1 MKRDRPLS
9 FPYILKRSLAALLFL
24 LISVLPDVSLAD
36 LMIRE
41 IQVNGNQRV
50 ETRAIIATLESRIGS
65 SYSPDKIQKD
75 VKNLYRMGSFSDV
88 KFERVNV
95 AGGLRL
101 IVTVTERT
109 NVTKITFEGNKKVKE
124 DKLRELSEVKA
135 FSPLDSVR
143 LSNTIRKIREH
154 YAKEGYHLAEITT
167 EFKKEPTGDNQEL
180 IFRIH
185 EREPVR
191 VARVNFIGN
200 KVFSDAELRSKIKTK
215 ARSYFSWLTG
225 GGKYQEEMVKR
236 DSAFLVYFY
245 QNNGYLKVKVGSP
258 KIYLSRDRKSITVTY
273 HITEGEKYKV
283 RQVEV
288 QGEILTTKQEMDSK
302 LVLKAGQY
310 YSRQKV
316 EEDLQMLS
324 ALYGD
329 QGYAFANIN
338 PMILPNDDD
347 KTADVTYT
355 VQRGPRVYIEK
366 INISGNSVTR
376 DKVIRRELKIK
387 ENTLYNESRL
397 RESQQRVQAL
407 GYFEEVN
414 FATPRGSSDDRIQIN
429 ISVKERQ
436 TGQFSIGAGFSSVEK
451 FILTA
456 SLAKENFL
464 GYGISGQFSVEASS
478 RRQLFVLSLEDP
490 SFLDSQWILGI
501 SGFRTI
507 NVYSDF
513 DRKSFGGS
521 ATLGHRIFDYSTFRL
536 TYQIEDVEISDFT
549 TTVPA
554 VFANNLSGLTSSVGM
569 SLIRDTRNNRLFPS
583 SGMYQSF
590 TTEFA
595 GLGGDNNFVRISENF
610 RYYQPLWKKIV
621 GKLNFTMAQIEST
634 GSDPVPLSE
643 RYFLGGVNFLRGY
656 FLRSVGPSVRVPV
669 SSIGGDH
676 RFVFGGNKMLQLN
689 LELEL
694 PLYDP
699 AGFKAVTFF
708 DTGNAFS
715 EEENF
720 SIKNLRSNYG
730 FGLRWNSPFGPLR
743 FEWGLPI
750 HREPGEDPVIF
761 NFTIGS
767 FF

>member
-1 MKRDRPLS
+1 MKLQLWS
-9 FPYILKRSLAALLFL
+9 SQSLLKAFL
-24 LISVLPDVSLAD
+24 LAFLIFATPLHAESVVK
-36 LMIRE
+36 E
-41 IQVNGNQRV
+41 IQVNGNTRV
-50 ETRAIIATLESRIGS
+50 ETQAIIGSLETRIGS
-65 SYSPDKIQKD
+65 AYSAEKIQRDLKT
-75 VKNLYRMGSFSDV
+75 LYKMGSFADV
-88 KFERVNV
+88 TFEKVNV
-95 AGGLRL
+95 AGGTKLV
-101 IVTVTERT
+101 VTVVERSSI
-109 NVTKITFEGNKKVKE
+109 TKISFEGNKKVKE

-154 YAKEGYHLAEITT
+154 YAKEGYHLAEISP
-167 EFKKEPTGDNQEL
+167 EFKKVPTTADSHIENEEL
-180 IFRIH
+180 IFHIH
-185 EREPVR
+185 EHEPVR
-191 VARVNFIGN
+191 IARVNFIGN
-200 KVFSDAELRSKIKTK
+200 KVFSDDDLRSKIKTK
-215 ARSYFSWLTG
+215 SRSYFSWLTG
-225 GGKYQEEMVKR
+225 GGKFQEEMVKR

-258 KIYLSRDRKSITVTY
+258 KVYLSRDRKSITVTY

-283 RQVEV
+283 KQVEV
-288 QGEILTTKQEMDSK
+288 QGDILTTKQEMDSK
-302 LVLKAGQY
+302 LVLKSGQF

-316 EEDLQMLS
+316 EEDLQLLS

-338 PMILPNDDD
+338 PVIIPNDEER
-347 KTADVTYT
+347 TADVTYT

-366 INISGNSVTR
+366 INISGNAVTR

-397 RESQQRVQAL
+397 RESQQKVQAL

-464 GYGISGQFSVEASS
+464 GYGVSGQFSVEASS

-490 SFLDSQWILGI
+490 YFLDSQWILGI

-521 ATLGHRIFDYSTFRL
+521 ATLGHRIFDNSTFRL
-536 TYQIEDVEISDFT
+536 TYQAEDVNISDFS

-554 VFANNLSGLTSSVGM
+554 VFANNLSGLTSSIGV

-583 SGMYQSF
+583 SGMYQSISS
-590 TTEFA
+590 EFA
-595 GLGGDNNFVRISENF
+595 GVGGDNDFVRVTENF

-621 GKLNFTMAQIEST
+621 GKLNFTAAQIEST
-634 GSDPVPLSE
+634 NSDPVPLFE
-643 RYFLGGVNFLRGY
+643 RYFMGGVNSLRGY
-656 FLRSVGPSVRVPV
+656 YLRDVGPSVRVPI

-708 DTGNAFS
+708 DTGNSFS

-720 SIKNLRSNYG
+720 SVKHLRSDYG

-750 HREPGEDPVIF
+750 NRQPGESPVIF